1 MRKLS
6 LALSLAMA
14 FGMCH
19 ASNVYLNASNYVVH
33 ASEDWVP
40 VKDTTAVKA
49 GSALDFSAA
58 GWIDAPAGKYGR
70 VVRKGDHFEFAGKP
84 GVKQRFYGV
93 NLCFTANYMSAADAE
108 ELCTRLARIGYNA
121 LRIHHYERE
130 LCDAK
135 DGTTIRPEK
144 MAELDNLLNAC
155 IRHGLYLTTDLFV
168 SRNVPWRSCGI
179 DRDGLVQMDEYKE
192 LVLFH
197 DGAFGNLL
205 DFSRQLL
212 GHVNPETGSRW
223 ADEPAFAFLAFV
235 NEGNPGNHGYGF
247 MKDLPEAKAA

>member
-6 LALSLAMA
+6 LVLSLAMA

-58 GWIDAPAGKYGR
+58 GWIDASAGKYGR

-144 MAELDNLLNAC
+144 AL
-155 IRHGLYLTTDLFV
+155 RHDF
-168 SRNVPWRSCGI
+168 SCGPQADI
-179 DRDGLVQMDEYKE
+179 ADMWFGWHAPRRGGGRAEGREGFVRREHRPRPGRGDLLLRNRPLRKGMRPLRTYP
-192 LVLFH
+192 VLI
-197 DGAFGNLL
+197 
-205 DFSRQLL
+205 
-212 GHVNPETGSRW
+212 
-223 ADEPAFAFLAFV
+223 
-235 NEGNPGNHGYGF
+235 
-247 MKDLPEAKAA
+247 